1 MTANL
6 WRLNNVPTFTHQGK
20 ELTAGQ
26 ALDVWL
32 AYLKDNNEL
41 GDDMDF
47 HFFADA
53 CQGFS
58 MPMAMLKSAGI
69 EIQFGE
75 SK

>member
-1 MTANL
+1 MPKFL
-6 WRLNNVPTFTHQGK
+6 DPTGK

-41 GDDMDF
+41 GDHLDF

-53 CQGFS
+53 CKGYN

-69 EIQFGE
+69 EIKFGE
-75 SK
+75 